1 MMNFEEC
8 RNRIQNAINNINWQE
23 MEMDKPEVSD
33 ELVYGIFGD
42 DLDIENSDDELME
55 MFLMEM

>member
-8 RNRIQNAINNINWQE
+8 RNRIQNAINRINWSE
-23 MEMDKPEVSD
+23 MEMDKPEVTD

-42 DLDIENSDDELME
+42 ELNVENSDDELME